1 MEEKHQEQ
9 GICPICGS
17 DNISYEAI
25 EVEDDSVYYPTMCNK
40 CHATWKE
47 YYDLTFS
54 GNYDIEREG

>member
-1 MEEKHQEQ
+1 MEHQEQ

-17 DNISYEAI
+17 DSISYEAM
-25 EVEDDSVYYPTMCNK
+25 EVEDDSVYYPAMCDK

-54 GNYDIEREG
+54 GHYEIEKGI